1 MSGVNAAATL
11 TLEVNTGSA
20 DEKLNALEQRL
31 NKLDGTHE
39 VKISLS
45 NVGRDVDS
53 SIGKIKTLETEVA
66 VLNAKLAGSAST
78 LSASYGQSFTGFS
91 YKLKQGLGDA
101 AESVKKQLEGIA
113 SATRGLAN
121 QQVSWSFKIDRNFA
135 GQVTAEARKAFE
147 ASVQYDKAWVE
158 AHALNL
164 AKISEMNA
172 AAAKVARQTV
182 NSRAWTPEELASDS
196 IAKNLAKQRAE
207 TKLLLEAHYAGVS
220 KDASTIAAVAAAS
233 RKASAASAVN
243 SRAWTPEELASDSI
257 AKNLAKQ
264 RAETKLL
271 LEAHYAAINSDAAKL
286 AESNRRKGDASQK
299 IYGNFL
305 HAGPSGQQS
314 IVDKVSAASL
324 LDADTATA
332 RYGRGIVGLIP
343 QLEQLRLA
351 NTNVASSHK
360 TAASAAVAHEE
371 KIRGLPKHMWEA
383 HSAARGLAGGLNAL
397 WLTYG
402 ATVPLM
408 AGAALSGGFVA
419 AAKAGSEF
427 AYQLTFVKALGGET
441 AESIAGIG
449 KAALSLSKTS
459 MYGPVELA
467 NGLRILS
474 QAGLSATDSLL
485 ALPQAMSLATVGE
498 MNMEQAAIT
507 LTGVMNAFNLGVG
520 DMAHIGDVFAKAAA
534 LSQTSVQGMTEAM
547 KTASVVGEQY
557 GASMEDTA
565 TALTLLAK
573 VNISGTAA
581 GTALRNMLKELY
593 APTAGAAKV
602 IKQLGIETKDA
613 QGNMKSFPEIIY
625 QLKGIL
631 AGYDKAS
638 QVNILQALFGE
649 RGAKE
654 AIAMLGKTREEW
666 DKLNQS
672 ISESDGFMRRVGAQ
686 LESTASAM
694 FKQAFNTMQANLIG
708 AFEKSEGAAK
718 DLAVA
723 LRNLADSAQFKEAI
737 NGIVESVSKLAT
749 VLVEATPTLIRFGE
763 AWLVWKGIGLLVGG
777 INMATGAIRGLGV
790 TMAIVSA
797 EAALAGGGLAGL
809 RAGLLA
815 AGSAAG
821 VAAGATGVGM
831 LSRVLS
837 VMTSP
842 ITAVVVGLGG
852 LAYAINEYVL
862 KMPAAVD
869 AANTFVDSL
878 DRESRKLREE
888 IELLEKK
895 NRLQLSGK
903 AVDTSA
909 AEREL
914 TDIVK
919 NRDNAIDRKND
930 ETLSYRE
937 RFMAEREYSAF
948 VEAEAKAR
956 GKLRDLE
963 NNQIRYDAAN
973 LTSVI
978 QTGRERLKDIQADA
992 DAAKKKVDTSAV
1004 ETLLNAYEGKKLS
1017 GSDIRAVQKELDR
1030 RLNATGQSLL
1040 GSGDGKW
1047 EPQGRGDRSTQKD
1060 ERAKFNDN
1068 LSSNLNREK
1077 LRTDAALLEIEQK
1090 LAEQSISSVEAA
1102 HAKQEANRN
1111 LLQTQKEVLEAAL
1124 AEAVQREDSTLVLKT
1139 WNDLQEKEAEIAKQ
1153 AAAAKL
1159 ELTKMRVAE
1168 KNAIEDISRS
1178 SARYSED
1185 LQNEIEY
1192 LGKTTLEV
1200 QQLRIEKQ
1208 RLRAVQDIQQN
1219 LDRGSISP
1227 DVANAQKDEANA
1239 KAKLDDAEAARQ
1251 LSFVGGWQKAYDE
1264 NLKNITDMSKAAGD
1278 IFNKMSDSMAD
1289 SLTEFV
1295 MTGKMSFGDL
1305 VSSMIKDMV
1314 RMQMKAL
1321 SANMLGLLGNAFG
1334 FGSSSPKGP
1343 DSLGP
1348 SVNKTFAMGGVMQ
1361 SPGLHAYANQ
1371 IHDTPKFFAFAHG
1384 AGVFGE
1390 AGPEAIMPLK
1400 RGPDGKLGVQAA
1412 SSSGFSLVIN
1422 NNGTPH
1428 TVTGQREEIDSR
1440 GRRSMILDLADAMG
1454 GEAQRSGSRFN
1465 RSLSAPRMISR

>member
-172 AAAKVARQTV
+172 AAAKVARQT
-182 NSRAWTPEELASDS
+182 
-196 IAKNLAKQRAE
+196 
-207 TKLLLEAHYAGVS
+207 
-220 KDASTIAAVAAAS
+220 
-233 RKASAASAVN
+233 VN

-821 VAAGATGVGM
+821 SAAGATGVGL
-831 LSRVLS
+831 LSRSLGLL
-837 VMTSP
+837 TNP
-842 ITAVVVGLGG
+842 ITAVVTVMGG
-852 LAYAINEYVL
+852 MAWAFNEYVL
-862 KMPAAVD
+862 KMPATVEASNSFVEALERERKKLQEEVD
-869 AANTFVDSL
+869 
-878 DRESRKLREE
+878 
-888 IELLEKK
+888 LLEKK
-895 NRLQLSGK
+895 NRLQLTGK
-903 AVDTSA
+903 SIDTDPVKQELESNARAVNDAFRRANDPKADVSDRFKA
-909 AEREL
+909 DREYNAL
-914 TDIVK
+914 LK
-919 NRDNAIDRKND
+919 NRADMFA
-930 ETLSYRE
+930 TLRGL
-937 RFMAEREYSAF
+937 
-948 VEAEAKAR
+948 EAEQTR
-956 GKLRDLE
+956 FE
-963 NNQIRYDAAN
+963 AAN
-973 LTSVI
+973 LVAVM
-978 QTGRERLKDIQADA
+978 QTAQERLNDIKA
-992 DAAKKKVDTSAV
+992 DAAAAKKTIDTSSV
-1004 ETLLNAYEGKKLS
+1004 EVLMSAYAGKKLS
-1017 GSDIRAVQKELDR
+1017 GSDTRAVQKELDR
-1030 RLNATGQSLL
+1030 RLGAVSQSLL

-1047 EPQGRGDRSTQKD
+1047 VAPEKTDRSAQKD
-1060 ERAKFNDN
+1060 ERSLFSKDIASESKIAKIALDQKVIAIEQQLAERTILTQHAIEAKNAATMESLVSERAYLLGKYEEADA
-1068 LSSNLNREK
+1068 SGDTVRIETALNAVQEKSAEIQREK
-1077 LRTDAALLEIEQK
+1077 ARALLESTKYTVAQK
-1090 LAEQSISSVEAA
+1090 DA
-1102 HAKQEANRN
+1102 
-1111 LLQTQKEVLEAAL
+1111 LQ
-1124 AEAVQREDSTLVLKT
+1124 
-1139 WNDLQEKEAEIAKQ
+1139 
-1153 AAAAKL
+1153 
-1159 ELTKMRVAE
+1159 
-1168 KNAIEDISRS
+1168 DISRS

-1227 DVANAQKDEANA
+1227 DIANAQKDEANA

-1334 FGSSSPKGP
+1334 FGSSSPKGL